1 MVQLLVP
8 PVHRY
13 SERPAEGPST
23 DPVGGLVHQAE
34 VRRHLGAVGDRY
46 FAQAAHH
53 DASVTVM
60 AAESLPLDINP
71 DVDLRQMRRNIL
83 LRGIDIDAY
92 IGWTVELD
100 SGGGP
105 LILAVNRA
113 ARPCAWMH
121 TVVGPGA
128 QRALRGKGGAMHT
141 AVGRRAP
148 CRPSELLC
156 RQAVHQPCEQGCRSP
171 QLAGRSA
178 PHAHSSP
185 RGIASDAAPLMSS
198 QATPFA
204 RTTRSTT

>member
-1 MVQLLVP
+1 MSPPNAPSDEVEVVQLLVS

-13 SERPAEGPST
+13 SGRPAEGPSA
-23 DPVGGLVHQAE
+23 DPVGGLVQQAE
-34 VRRHLGAVGDRY
+34 VRRHLGVVGDRY

-113 ARPCAWMH
+113 ARPCAWMD
-121 TVVGPGA
+121 TVIGAGA
-128 QRALRGKGGAMHT
+128 QRALRGKGGVRCT
-141 AVGRRAP
+141 PLSDGVLRVGRASF
-148 CRPSELLC
+148 C
-156 RQAVHQPCEQGCRSP
+156 VVEQSISRVNKV
-171 QLAGRSA
+171 AGPYS
-178 PHAHSSP
+178 
-185 RGIASDAAPLMSS
+185 
-198 QATPFA
+198 
-204 RTTRSTT
+204 